1 MSSPIVR
8 RHETSMIKPYQEF
21 KGHTDWV
28 TGAIHLPDEQ
38 QTMTCSR
45 DGSMRIWNLTSGKQ
59 IGKDW
64 RDGDSD
70 VWTIAL
76 SPDEKKVVSGSK
88 DGGVRLWDIDTGK
101 LIAKWT
107 GHTNTVVSVCWSRD
121 GHRVVSGSE
130 DGTARQWDVENGETI
145 LSPIET
151 GHKWVYTVVYSPD
164 MTMFA
169 TAGYDG
175 STPHPNKI
183 WDAT

>member
-1 MSSPIVR
+1 
-8 RHETSMIKPYQEF
+8 
-21 KGHTDWV
+21 
-28 TGAIHLPDEQ
+28 
-38 QTMTCSR
+38 
-45 DGSMRIWNLTSGKQ
+45 MRIWNLTSGKQ

-76 SPDEKKVVSGSK
+76 SPDEKKVVSGSE

-130 DGTARQWDVENGETI
+130 DETARQWAWRTERRSSVQSRLGTNG
-145 LSPIET
+145 
-151 GHKWVYTVVYSPD
+151 YTQSSIRQ
-164 MTMFA
+164 T
-169 TAGYDG
+169 
-175 STPHPNKI
+175 
-183 WDAT
+183 